1 MFWNQGRWTIWFI
14 MSSWALKFSDDDYL
28 DTLCFGVFHI
38 KKNMYIF
45 AFLVYLHLSVQ
56 FSRSFMYESLWP
68 HGLQHA
74 RLLCPSPTPG
84 ACSDSCPLSRW
95 CHPTIS
101 SSVVPSPPTFNL
113 SQHQGLPLSQFFTS
127 GGQSIG
133 VSPSASVLP
142 INIQDWFPLG
152 WTGSPCCPR
161 DSQESF
167 PTPQLKS
174 INSSAL
180 SFLYSP
186 ALTSIHDYWK
196 NHGFD

>member
-1 MFWNQGRWTIWFI
+1 MFWNQVRWTIWFI

-38 KKNMYIF
+38 KKYIYIF

-101 SSVVPSPPTFNL
+101 SSVVPSPPTFNR
-113 SQHQGLPLSQFFTS
+113 SQHQGLFQWVVSFYQVAKLLALQLHH
-127 GGQSIG
+127 QSCQWIFRT
-133 VSPSASVLP
+133 
-142 INIQDWFPLG
+142 D
-152 WTGSPCCPR
+152 
-161 DSQESF
+161 
-167 PTPQLKS
+167 
-174 INSSAL
+174 
-180 SFLYSP
+180 FL
-186 ALTSIHDYWK
+186 
-196 NHGFD
+196 